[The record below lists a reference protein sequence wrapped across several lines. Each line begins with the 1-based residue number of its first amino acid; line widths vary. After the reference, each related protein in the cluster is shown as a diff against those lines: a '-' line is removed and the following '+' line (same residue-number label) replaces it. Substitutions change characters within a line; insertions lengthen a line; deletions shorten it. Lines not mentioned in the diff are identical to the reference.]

1 MRRSAIE
8 RARCLMFVL
17 LVFLGLPAL
26 PQPAHATGPILI
38 VRHTD
43 GVGFAHSVGSITW
56 ITFAGDSL
64 SVVTAAGVE
73 KHGLAS
79 IRKIEFVWDPEAA
92 GVDDPSDAAGISR
105 IAHLFQNRPNPFTPE
120 TQIAFDLPK
129 AGQVGL
135 AIYGADGR
143 LVRQL
148 LSEQRETGRH
158 TVTWD
163 GRDDAGKRVASGT
176 YFYHLRAPGV
186 EESRRM
192 ILLP

>member
-1 MRRSAIE
+1 MKIL
-8 RARCLMFVL
+8 RAVLLLLFFVL
-17 LVFLGLPAL
+17 CV
-26 PQPAHATGPILI
+26 PAHAAGPMLI

-43 GVGFAHSVGSITW
+43 GVGFAHSIGSITR

-64 SVVTAAGVE
+64 SVLTGTGTE
-73 KHGLAS
+73 KHGLSA

-92 GVDDPSDAAGISR
+92 GIDDPTVAAGFKQ

-129 AGQVGL
+129 TGQVGL
-135 AIYGADGR
+135 AIYSPDGR

-148 LSEQRETGRH
+148 LSEQRASGRH
-158 TVTWD
+158 TVSWE
-163 GRDDAGKRVASGT
+163 GRDDAGRKVASGT
-176 YFYHLRAPGV
+176 YFYQLRAPGV
-186 EESRRM
+186 AESRRM